1 MTDDPGAD
9 PAEPLAARA
18 ARLASSTLA
27 NALDEAGLHRQVIA
41 TIKAVAPGMRFAGP
55 AVTVRELAGDYG
67 DYSSDDFKVGAIVE
81 AAGPG
86 DVIVIDIGGAACSTW
101 GGMASLAAKVKGV
114 AGLLVDGGV
123 RDLEEMM
130 AFDFPVFARHLVPTT
145 GRRRLKVEAIGAP
158 VEVDG
163 VAVAPGDI
171 IVADG
176 SGAVCLPRADAEE
189 IVTRAEALQRDD
201 EAAVAEIQRGLSFS
215 EAMKKFTRI

>member
-1 MTDDPGAD
+1 MTDNPGAD